1 MALTGKRV
9 FLITMLSILAALCV
23 ILIII
28 YLLSN
33 NYKPF
38 IGNNSVLITELV
50 LLGLIGI
57 VHTSI
62 FVTIY
67 VWAFCCC
74 CGNRKQ
80 PEREELEECY
90 KLYGDRME
98 SGGKE
103 VGDDWEKAID
113 GELKRV
119 WRKFGKEFRKEKS
132 KGGS

>member
-1 MALTGKRV
+1 M
-9 FLITMLSILAALCV
+9 
-23 ILIII
+23 
-28 YLLSN
+28 
-33 NYKPF
+33 
-38 IGNNSVLITELV
+38 
-50 LLGLIGI
+50 
-57 VHTSI
+57 
-62 FVTIY
+62 
-67 VWAFCCC
+67 
-74 CGNRKQ
+74 
-80 PEREELEECY
+80 EECY